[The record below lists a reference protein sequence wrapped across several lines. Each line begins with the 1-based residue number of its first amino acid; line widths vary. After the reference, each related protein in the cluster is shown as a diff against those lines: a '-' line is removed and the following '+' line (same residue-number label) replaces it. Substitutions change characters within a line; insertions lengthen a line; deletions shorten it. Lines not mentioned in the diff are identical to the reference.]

1 MNTQLILYPQN
12 YQGYNDLSLP
22 VFNQYIVNGINFVGL
37 GSTTLHNTTAANPAD
52 DAIATSPPS
61 IPNTWYRYT
70 TTGGSW
76 QTIPPPIVSSNKAI
90 LYSNASGAGHSGI
103 YQKLSSLTVGVDY
116 DITINLNAASAGG
129 IGLFRI
135 YSGTIMHTNIIFSTN
150 ATQIIKT
157 FTANSANDIFL
168 LDYSSLVNAIQIDSI
183 SITESE
189 QTPTG
194 TITDLVDGQVICD
207 LYQEED
213 IPLTLSVDDFKNVAE
228 KVQSYSKD
236 FSLPATKRNNK
247 IFDSLFDVTR
257 SDTGFNFNPYVKTKS
272 VLKQNGYVLFDG
284 YLRLIDIKDNEGEI
298 SYNVNLYSEVIA
310 LADTLQ
316 NRTFANIDFS
326 ELDHAYQK
334 TNIKNS
340 WVNTTGITLTFPL
353 ASTDS
358 FAYSPAIG
366 NLTNTN
372 VLKYPFVDW
381 TGQIMISNGSTGT
394 NATHSYPELLN
405 LEQAFRPFIKI
416 KYLID
421 RIFADTNFTYTSD
434 FFDSANFDTLFMDFN
449 WGGNEIPLPTAEYAA
464 TYAYSAV
471 SATGSFTEFRLLPET
486 ATGGQS
492 GSTLP
497 PNYNTS
503 TYVIT
508 ATTDN
513 EIYEITY
520 SFTLSNQ
527 DMSGPNS
534 VATRW
539 LHNTTIVQGSNNT
552 TTIGPNGLLLFTG
565 SFIAILNTGDTL
577 KAQFNANTSDIKQI
591 NNPINTCVFVVSNT
605 SVTTQIINALRGDI
619 GQWEFLKGIF
629 TMFNLISMPDPD
641 NPLNI
646 LIEPYADIF
655 INNTAGRSLAARGIQ
670 HDWTDKVDVSQMELK
685 PLTDLNINTVF
696 KYAEDDDDFAFNLY
710 KQSTSGF
717 LYGSKVY
724 DATAFSILDGREEIV
739 ADPFAATVVKPLF
752 SQFPNFITPAIF
764 SADDDGNTEG
774 FDNAPRIVHINTK
787 KQLDTPLTYYI
798 PAQNGLTSENQD
810 YFLQCSHLSAI
821 PTVTSSPPVASD
833 TTDINFGECQL
844 FTPLQ
849 GVLTNLF
856 NTYWLPYYNELY
868 NPDTKTMTM
877 KVSLTPADINTFK
890 FNDKVMIK
898 NRVFRVNRIDY
909 KPNDLATV
917 EFILIP

>member
-37 GSTTLHNTTAANPAD
+37 GSATLHNTTAVNPPD
-52 DAIATSPPS
+52 DAIVNSPPS

-76 QTIPPPIVSSNKAI
+76 QTIPPPIVSSNKAV

-103 YQKLSSLTVGVDY
+103 YQKLSSLSVGVDY

-129 IGLFRI
+129 TGRFRI
-135 YSGTIMHTNIIFSTN
+135 YTGSTLHTSLTFSTN
-150 ATQIIKT
+150 ATQIVKT
-157 FTANSANDIFL
+157 FTPNSANDIFL

-340 WVNTTGITLTFPL
+340 WVNTTGITLTNPL

-358 FAYSPAIG
+358 FAYSSAIG

-394 NATHSYPELLN
+394 NATHSYPELLT

-421 RIFADTNFTYTSD
+421 RIFADTKFTYTSD

-449 WGGNEIPLPTAEYAA
+449 WGGNEMPTPGGEYAA
-464 TYAYSAV
+464 SYAYSNV
-471 SATGSFTEFRLLPET
+471 SGTSSFTELRLLPET

-492 GSTLP
+492 GSILP

-513 EIYEITY
+513 EVYDITY
-520 SFTLSNQ
+520 SFTLGNQ
-527 DMSGPNS
+527 DSSPNT
-534 VATRW
+534 VALRW

-552 TTIGPNGLLLFTG
+552 ITIGGNGLLLFTG
-565 SFIAILNTGDTL
+565 SFKAILNTGDTL
-577 KAQFNANTSDIKQI
+577 KAQFNGDGNIAQI
-591 NNPINTCVFVVSNT
+591 NNPINTCVFVVSSL
-605 SVTTQIINALRGDI
+605 SVTTQVLNTLRGDI

-696 KYAEDDDDFAFNLY
+696 KYAEDDDDYAFNLY

-724 DATAFSILDGREEIV
+724 DASAFSILNGREEIV
-739 ADPFAATVVKPLF
+739 AEPFAATVVKPLF

-798 PAQNGLTSENQD
+798 PAQNGLSSENQD

-844 FTPLQ
+844 FTPLE